1 MAITKIHPI
10 KSTLIKALEY
20 IQEPSKTDDKLLI
33 STFGCSYETA
43 DIEFQFTLD
52 QSIDKGNNLAHHL
65 IQSFEPG
72 EVSYAEAHEIGKE
85 LADKVLKGQ
94 HEYVLTTHVDKGH
107 IHNHLIFCAANF
119 VNYHKYNSNKKSY
132 YNIRNINDK
141 LCKEHGLSVIE
152 PSNNKGKS
160 YKEYSAIKAGTSWKA
175 KLKIS
180 IDSCISTSKTYED
193 FLIRMETLGYKIK
206 KGKYL
211 SFKAKEQGRFTRSKT
226 LGEDYSIAKIIE
238 RINDKSPRKK
248 SNLNKIVVNDSINLM
263 IDIHNHLKC
272 QESKGYEHWAKI
284 NNLKQAAKTMAFL
297 TENNI
302 TTCKD
307 LKDKI
312 DAITSTYD
320 STRSAIKDIENRI
333 SNLSLIIKYADT
345 YNKLKPIYDKYQ
357 KTIFKGKYQ
366 KEYESDL
373 ILFDTA
379 RKALK
384 KTKLLHKTDISVD
397 TKLLKTEYKSLIS
410 EKDKLYKNY
419 SNLKKDVKKYDL
431 VKKNIELILNSDLD
445 KNLES
450 SKSVSKEKDHNKN
463 L

>member
-1 MAITKIHPI
+1 
-10 KSTLIKALEY
+10 
-20 IQEPSKTDDKLLI
+20 
-33 STFGCSYETA
+33 
-43 DIEFQFTLD
+43 
-52 QSIDKGNNLAHHL
+52 
-65 IQSFEPG
+65 
-72 EVSYAEAHEIGKE
+72 
-85 LADKVLKGQ
+85 
-94 HEYVLTTHVDKGH
+94 
-107 IHNHLIFCAANF
+107 
-119 VNYHKYNSNKKSY
+119 
-132 YNIRNINDK
+132 
-141 LCKEHGLSVIE
+141 
-152 PSNNKGKS
+152 
-160 YKEYSAIKAGTSWKA
+160 
-175 KLKIS
+175 
-180 IDSCISTSKTYED
+180 
-193 FLIRMETLGYKIK
+193 
-206 KGKYL
+206 
-211 SFKAKEQGRFTRSKT
+211 
-226 LGEDYSIAKIIE
+226 
-238 RINDKSPRKK
+238 
-248 SNLNKIVVNDSINLM
+248 M

-366 KEYESDL
+366 KGYESDL

-431 VKKNIELILNSDLD
+431 VKKNIELILNSDPD

-450 SKSVSKEKDHNKN
+450 SKRVSKEKDLNNN